1 MVCANLPAGDRD
13 HCYQKLAVE
22 SNNIKYCDEIE
33 QAGPASKCYIFL
45 AEKNSYY
52 CGVME
57 QMPWYGK
64 PGAYDSA
71 TCYQNIAQKT
81 KFSDY
86 CIKIPDGY
94 SSSGNDLAP
103 GGVSVYRC
111 FSNLGCGLPGES
123 PCRTSYGEY
132 NCLIK
137 TNPLEIL
144 EFSKDGAPSP
154 FECPSS

>member
-1 MVCANLPAGDRD
+1 MPEGETRD

-22 SNNIKYCDEIE
+22 SDNIDYCNQIE

-57 QMPWYGK
+57 HMPWYGK
-64 PGAYDSA
+64 QGAYDSA

-81 KFSDY
+81 KFGDY
-86 CIKIPDGY
+86 CIEIPGGY

-103 GGVSVYRC
+103 GGVSAYRC
-111 FSNLGCGLPGES
+111 FSNLGCGLPGNL
-123 PCRTSYGEY
+123 PAGQAWGDYV
-132 NCLIK
+132 CLIN
-137 TNPLEIL
+137 TNPLATSEYP
-144 EFSKDGAPSP
+144 KDALPSP